1 MKKYILILSSTL
13 VLSAVA
19 VAQKKASSEGVTF
32 GIRAGF
38 DLTNLNG
45 KKDNGDKLTNKLQ
58 PGFNVGVNAE
68 IPIADEFYIQPNI
81 LFSKKGAKN
90 ETTILGQTITTKSSL
105 SYLSIP
111 IHFLYKG
118 RLGDQQVLLGFGPY
132 FAFGVGGK
140 VKTSVNNSSTTNS
153 VKYKN
158 TVPSNPGNNAY
169 LKPLDAGAS
178 LFAGYGFTEQLSVQL
193 NAQLGLINIESKVNG
208 APSDK
213 STLKNTSFGLSLGYR
228 F

>member
-1 MKKYILILSSTL
+1 MKKYVLVLSSTFI
-13 VLSAVA
+13 LSAVT
-19 VAQKKASSEGVTF
+19 VAQKKATSDGVTF
-32 GIRAGF
+32 GVRAGF

-45 KKDNGDKLTNKLQ
+45 KEDDGDKLSNKLQ
-58 PGFNVGVNAE
+58 PGFNIGVNAE

-90 ETTILGQTITTKSSL
+90 ETTILGQTITTKTSL
-105 SYLSIP
+105 SYLSVP

-118 RLGDQQVLLGFGPY
+118 GLGDQQVLLGFGPY
-132 FAFGVGGK
+132 VAFGVGGK
-140 VKTSVNNSSTTNS
+140 VKISNNNSSTTLD
-153 VKYKN
+153 VKYKG
-158 TVPSNPGNNAY
+158 TVPSNPGNTVY

-178 LFAGYGFTEQLSVQL
+178 LFAGYGFTEQFSVQL
-193 NAQLGLINIESKVNG
+193 NAQLGLVNIESKVNG